1 MKNLVWKNITYN
13 TKEAE
18 PYFDILGWV
27 LVISYL
33 GFYFFNVLFAAPNGY
48 ENIVFRILISAFGF
62 ILILYKSL
70 PKLIKKIFPLIFYF
84 ILLISFPFFFTY
96 MLLKNQDLSAWQVKG
111 LVGFMLLSF
120 FVDWI
125 SFITLSILGIGLAL
139 IGTMNEGVM
148 FHQHL
153 IGSIGSYSAPVIYQ
167 LIFSKKTRKIQQ
179 ERSNYTAKI
188 KELNDSLENKVESRT
203 IELEKALSYK
213 TDFFNNLSHEI
224 RTPVHGFTALSE
236 GLSDNWNS
244 IADEVRHR
252 YVREISNNAIRLGVL
267 VNTLLDISKFT
278 ANKMLMNFELVSLD
292 KEVREIIDE
301 CNALYILDK
310 PIEILFTS
318 KCEHFVM
325 ADKEKLGQVIRN
337 LLINAIRYGSINSN
351 IININVDK
359 IIVDNIQMVE
369 VIVRD
374 SGGGIPK
381 EELEVI
387 FEPFMQSSSTKKL
400 SGGTGLGLSIC
411 KQIVNAHKGKI
422 WAINNH
428 EKGASFYFT
437 IPEVENKSIS

>member
-1 MKNLVWKNITYN
+1 MAYN

-48 ENIVFRILISAFGF
+48 ENIVLRILISSFGF
-62 ILILYKSL
+62 IFILYKSL
-70 PKLIKKIFPLIFYF
+70 PRLVKKFFPLIFYF

-120 FVDWI
+120 FVDWM
-125 SFITLSILGIGLAL
+125 SFIALSILGIALASL
-139 IGTMNEGVM
+139 CSFNEGII
-148 FHQHL
+148 FHHHL
-153 IGSIGSYSAPVIYQ
+153 IGSIGSYSAPVVYQ
-167 LIFSKKTRKIQQ
+167 LIFSKQTRKIQK
-179 ERSNYTAKI
+179 ERGDYIAKI

-213 TDFFNNLSHEI
+213 TEFFNNLSHEI

-236 GLSDNWNS
+236 GLSDNWSS
-244 IADEVRHR
+244 IADDVRHK
-252 YVREISNNAIRLGVL
+252 YVREISNNARRLGGL
-267 VNTLLDISKFT
+267 VNNLLDISKFT
-278 ANKMLMNFELVSLD
+278 ANKMLMNFELISLD
-292 KEVREIIDE
+292 KEIREIIDE
-301 CNALYILDK
+301 CNALYILGK

-318 KCEHFVM
+318 KIEHFVM

-337 LLINAIRYGSINSN
+337 LLINAIRYGSADNN
-351 IININVDK
+351 VININIDK

-369 VIVRD
+369 VVVQD
-374 SGGGIPK
+374 SGLGIPK
-381 EELEVI
+381 EELEII

-411 KQIVNAHKGKI
+411 KQIINAHKGKI
-422 WAINNH
+422 WAINNL
-428 EKGASFYFT
+428 EKGASFYFS
-437 IPEVENKSIS
+437 IPEVENKNIS